1 MKPTHLEA
9 LFKIFVLLQE
19 QTIVND
25 DLWGGNAKIQNAIVY
40 SLSRLGMAKQ
50 KKASILGWTRIP
62 ITGTDSYYSL
72 PNYVQIEVKHLNLR
86 LNAFCRVTCWL
97 LPPTLVKSDAVTLPI
112 SNTIEVK

>member
-25 DLWGGNAKIQNAIVY
+25 DLWGSNAKIQNAIVY

-50 KKASILGWTRIP
+50 KKLQ
-62 ITGTDSYYSL
+62 Y
-72 PNYVQIEVKHLNLR
+72 
-86 LNAFCRVTCWL
+86 
-97 LPPTLVKSDAVTLPI
+97 
-112 SNTIEVK
+112 